1 MGNYIARAL
10 IDNYYYQP
18 IVKPK
23 SKSKYVS
30 GFKEENMHF
39 DYKTGKLYPT
49 QTCAQTDFKKE
60 KRD

>member
-10 IDNYYYQP
+10 IDNYYQP

-49 QTCAQTDFKKE
+49 QTDFKKE
-60 KRD
+60 KID